1 MNRYSKILDKM
12 PREFVLLQGT
22 GCRWRRCE
30 FCDYHSDV
38 SDDPFEVNRAVLE
51 QVTGEYGVLDV
62 INSGSAFELD
72 DRTIEMLRRVI
83 VEKKIHTLWCEMHW
97 MYRNRLEE
105 FRLKIT
111 DNRLQITDLTPSPA
125 GLPLKQ
131 GENTSNDTKFV
142 LNLSAGL
149 PLKQG
154 ENTSNDVKFV
164 SNPSAGFS
172 LKQGE
177 NMMLDY
183 RLQSTDKGLQMS
195 DTACRVPTIKFRCG
209 IETFDPE
216 LRKRWNKGVPESVTA
231 EEVARYFQGVCLL
244 CCTEGE
250 TRERIVRDIELARK
264 HFEYFSVNVFC
275 NNTTGIKRD
284 QALVDW
290 FLREV
295 YPTIKDDP
303 RIEVLI
309 DNTDLGVG

>member
-1 MNRYSKILDKM
+1 M

-38 SDDPFEVNRAVLE
+38 SDDPFEVNRQVLE

-72 DRTIEMLRRVI
+72 DRTIEMLRRII

-97 MYRNRLEE
+97 MYRHRLEE
-105 FRLKIT
+105 FRSRI
-111 DNRLQITDLTPSPA
+111 
-125 GLPLKQ
+125 
-131 GENTSNDTKFV
+131 
-142 LNLSAGL
+142 
-149 PLKQG
+149 
-154 ENTSNDVKFV
+154 
-164 SNPSAGFS
+164 FS
-172 LKQGE
+172 SYSL
-177 NMMLDY
+177 L
-183 RLQSTDKGLQMS
+183 
-195 DTACRVPTIKFRCG
+195 PTIKFRCG
-209 IETFDPE
+209 VETFDPE

-250 TRERIVRDIELARK
+250 TRKRIVRDIELARK
-264 HFEYFSVNVFC
+264 HFEYFSMNVFC
-275 NNTTGIKRD
+275 NNTTKIKRD

-290 FLREV
+290 FVSEV

>member
-1 MNRYSKILDKM
+1 M

-22 GCRWRRCE
+22 GCKWRRCE

-38 SDDPFEVNRAVLE
+38 SDDPFEVNRQVLE

-72 DRTIEMLRRVI
+72 DRTIELLRRII
-83 VEKKIHTLWCEMHW
+83 VEKNIHTLWCEMHW

-105 FRLKIT
+105 FREQITHFVRDFYSARHNEQALSALANRKNIQIT
-111 DNRLQITDLTPSPA
+111 DNGVQ
-125 GLPLKQ
+125 
-131 GENTSNDTKFV
+131 V
-142 LNLSAGL
+142 
-149 PLKQG
+149 
-154 ENTSNDVKFV
+154 
-164 SNPSAGFS
+164 
-172 LKQGE
+172 
-177 NMMLDY
+177 
-183 RLQSTDKGLQMS
+183 
-195 DTACRVPTIKFRCG
+195 KFRCG
-209 IETFDPE
+209 VETFDPE
-216 LRKRWNKGVPESVTA
+216 LRKRWNKGVPEGVTA

-275 NNTTGIKRD
+275 NNTTKIKRD
-284 QALVDW
+284 QALVEW
-290 FLREV
+290 FVSEV

>member
-1 MNRYSKILDKM
+1 MERYSIIRDKM

-38 SDDPFEVNRAVLE
+38 SDDPFEVNRVVLE

-111 DNRLQITDLTPSPA
+111 ENRLQITDLTPSPA

-142 LNLSAGL
+142 SNL
-149 PLKQG
+149 
-154 ENTSNDVKFV
+154 
-164 SNPSAGFS
+164 SAGFS

-183 RLQSTDKGLQMS
+183 RLQSTDNGLQMS

-209 IETFDPE
+209 IEAFDPE

-275 NNTTGIKRD
+275 NNTTKIKRD
-284 QALVDW
+284 PELVEW
-290 FLREV
+290 FVREV

>member
-1 MNRYSKILDKM
+1 MERYSIIRDKM

-38 SDDPFEVNRAVLE
+38 SDDPFEVNRQVLE
-51 QVTGEYGVLDV
+51 QVIGEYGVLDV

-72 DRTIEMLRRVI
+72 DRTIEMLRRII

-111 DNRLQITDLTPSPA
+111 DYRLQRTDLTPSPA

-131 GENTSNDTKFV
+131 GENISGT
-142 LNLSAGL
+142 
-149 PLKQG
+149 
-154 ENTSNDVKFV
+154 
-164 SNPSAGFS
+164 S
-172 LKQGE
+172 LKSGGGNNPQ
-177 NMMLDY
+177 L
-183 RLQSTDKGLQMS
+183 S
-195 DTACRVPTIKFRCG
+195 IKFRCG
-209 IETFDPE
+209 IETFDTE
-216 LRKRWNKGVPESVTA
+216 LRKRWNKGVPESVTV

-275 NNTTGIKRD
+275 NNTTKIKRD
-284 QALVDW
+284 QTLVEW
-290 FLREV
+290 FVSEV